1 MVDPMRL
8 GHTTDCTLAC
18 TIAIRGLPIGTPRII
33 PFMALL
39 LDPCVWNHEVA
50 HHGVR
55 DRIAGP
61 EPNSDRVRG
70 PV

>member
-55 DRIAGP
+55 
-61 EPNSDRVRG
+61 
-70 PV
+70 